1 MSFGSSKKSTL
12 SYCRVREF
20 ETERSSFH
28 AKTSVKLASST
39 KGLWPIARLC
49 WVVSQSEICAAGR
62 LRGSPL
68 WPRSIRGPL
77 AGLAEFELFFVED
90 MEHSRKCGMI
100 RLNNVTDGSRPVCE
114 NRDDEARIFITVSFP
129 HPVPDPEFCGH
140 VPRVAGASARSEL
153 CVAAR
158 APPLR
163 GQARVT
169 RGSRSSQGLPQL
181 SAVGGCNPKCAA
193 IVEAASSADRFVT
206 SKESVPSTRG

>member
-1 MSFGSSKKSTL
+1 VNL
-12 SYCRVREF
+12 CR
-20 ETERSSFH
+20 S
-28 AKTSVKLASST
+28 L
-39 KGLWPIARLC
+39 

-68 WPRSIRGPL
+68 WPRSIRGL
-77 AGLAEFELFFVED
+77 LVGLAEFELFFVED

-100 RLNNVTDGSRPVCE
+100 RLNDVTDGSRTVCE

-153 CVAAR
+153 CVAAG

-163 GQARVT
+163 GQAHPGLTLIARPNFNSLMSAAAI
-169 RGSRSSQGLPQL
+169 RNALQLSKRLPQQTDL
-181 SAVGGCNPKCAA
+181 SHPRRAFRAHVDQA
-193 IVEAASSADRFVT
+193 E
-206 SKESVPSTRG
+206 